1 MSKKIAQLTNVIHH
15 LHTKTED
22 HEMDLQ
28 EMAAAYES
36 EIESM
41 LKDAATRINSF
52 KNQLEAARDDSR
64 FQQAV
69 QKVKAEH
76 DKMRQVIRGAAN
88 LIFIL
93 SSNDAKTVIPLRF
106 YVAGFSGR
114 ADGVQTEDV

>member
-28 EMAAAYES
+28 DMAAAYES

-52 KNQLEAARDDSR
+52 KNQLEAARDDAR
-64 FQQAV
+64 FQEAV

-76 DKMRQVIRGAAN
+76 EQLRQVSQPKKRSW
-88 LIFIL
+88 LD
-93 SSNDAKTVIPLRF
+93 SSVTRLMQPL
-106 YVAGFSGR
+106 
-114 ADGVQTEDV
+114 T

>member
-1 MSKKIAQLTNVIHH
+1 MNKKIAQLTNVIHH

-52 KNQLEAARDDSR
+52 KNQLEAARDDAR
-64 FQQAV
+64 FQEAV

-76 DKMRQVIRGAAN
+76 EQLRQVSQLTKPMNDSINEICRRHLQLTYLVLWIR
-88 LIFIL
+88 
-93 SSNDAKTVIPLRF
+93 T
-106 YVAGFSGR
+106 
-114 ADGVQTEDV
+114 